1 MPNSAYFARRA
12 AHYRQFAAVAP
23 NEKTAECQLALAN
36 LFLQLSGDLQQM
48 ELTAALR
55 QDVEHGPRLAQLKQ
69 FAAKTE

>member
-23 NEKTAECQLALAN
+23 NEKIAEYQLALAN

-48 ELTAALR
+48 ELTATSRRDAR
-55 QDVEHGPRLAQLKQ
+55 HDRGLASQVRRRRAQ
-69 FAAKTE
+69 

>member
-1 MPNSAYFARRA
+1 MPNSSYFARRA

-23 NEKTAECQLALAN
+23 NEKIAECQLALAN

-55 QDVEHGPRLAQLKQ
+55 QDVGHERG
-69 FAAKTE
+69 